1 MKKINLVTSIL
12 VCTAVLSP
20 SVLSAN
26 AVDEII
32 ITPDLYANFKVVD
45 SNGNYLDDA
54 SMELIDSD
62 GNIVASWTG
71 NNSNTLTSSYKAGN
85 LFTQSIDDMIDVPDI
100 EDEVITSFKFG
111 YNNGYANSLGEYDF
125 GYGVDYSATI
135 NYVDNNEVA
144 LTVPANKMLI
154 NVDSAIAN
162 RTKKI
167 GIGIGGDIMDYELYY
182 FNDIAGQEVLYDM
195 EAGTHNAYTCIGGS
209 AGSGGSV
216 TISEQPTT
224 YIEATVNLH
233 EVAPNYFN
241 ADGTTDKNFFGTDH
255 NFNYGVDTDDTSAV
269 LYIISG
275 AVVNAVVPDENS
287 NVTIYIDQSTYEYE
301 FSTTF
306 SSSTGSGG
314 GINGGTVDYSKD
326 YSFNVS
332 AVELPDEG
340 INLVNLEP
348 GEYTLRQTNTLD
360 GYEKPDDITVV
371 LENSSDIQ
379 QVEMVNEQGVVTTT
393 SVTTTSTS
401 TSTSTSTTNAVSSDT
416 ETSSTNTS
424 ASTSKNV
431 TTTTAATTKK
441 ATSTTTKT
449 ASNSPKTGVNGM
461 NAVTSAFAVAGV
473 LAIASRSK
481 KK

>member
-1 MKKINLVTSIL
+1 M
-12 VCTAVLSP
+12 
-20 SVLSAN
+20 
-26 AVDEII
+26 
-32 ITPDLYANFKVVD
+32 
-45 SNGNYLDDA
+45 
-54 SMELIDSD
+54 
-62 GNIVASWTG
+62 
-71 NNSNTLTSSYKAGN
+71 
-85 LFTQSIDDMIDVPDI
+85 
-100 EDEVITSFKFG
+100 
-111 YNNGYANSLGEYDF
+111 
-125 GYGVDYSATI
+125 
-135 NYVDNNEVA
+135 
-144 LTVPANKMLI
+144 
-154 NVDSAIAN
+154 
-162 RTKKI
+162 
-167 GIGIGGDIMDYELYY
+167 
-182 FNDIAGQEVLYDM
+182 
-195 EAGTHNAYTCIGGS
+195 
-209 AGSGGSV
+209 

-401 TSTSTSTTNAVSSDT
+401 TSTSTSTTTAVSSDT

-431 TTTTAATTKK
+431 TTTTAATTTK
-441 ATSTTTKT
+441 ATST
-449 ASNSPKTGVNGM
+449 M
-461 NAVTSAFAVAGV
+461 Q
-473 LAIASRSK
+473 
-481 KK
+481 